1 MPAESPARSGLLDE
15 LQQAGRRL
23 SLATIMFHQA
33 VADRL
38 GLNPTDH
45 KCIDLLASA
54 GWTTAGELAEA
65 TGLTTGAITGV
76 IDRLEAAG
84 FVRREDDPNDRRRVI
99 VRVISEAISRHR
111 PALRAVRGGVRRD
124 GRALQRSGAGDDPG
138 LHGAER
144 PGAARRHAGAAKA
157 GADAGSGQEVEA
169 AATEGRPRGRAIE
182 LIRRQRTSNAFNA
195 PGNPSQAD

>member
-1 MPAESPARSGLLDE
+1 VSAESPEKSGQIDD

-54 GWTTAGELAEA
+54 GSTTAGELAEA

-76 IDRLEAAG
+76 IDRLEASG
-84 FVRREDDPNDRRRVI
+84 FVRREDDPDDRRRVI
-99 VRVISEAISRHR
+99 VRVIPKRYRDIARLFEPFGAAVAQMGASYSERELATILDFITRSCLLLREATLELR
-111 PALRAVRGGVRRD
+111 KSAPAAGKKVKPPQRRAGPRGG
-124 GRALQRSGAGDDPG
+124 RS
-138 LHGAER
+138 
-144 PGAARRHAGAAKA
+144 K
-157 GADAGSGQEVEA
+157 
-169 AATEGRPRGRAIE
+169 
-182 LIRRQRTSNAFNA
+182 
-195 PGNPSQAD
+195 